1 MKLKWKNRLMTV
13 FLIVFSISFLIP
25 VSNLNGQEEDSISID
40 FVDADIADVI
50 RVLATAR
57 NLNYI
62 IGEQVIGTVTIKL
75 DDVSFNSALDA
86 VITSNGFGY
95 KIVENVLTV
104 NTISKLKEQADIKQ
118 MIVSKQELLTFVFE
132 LKYINADDVIPIL
145 KNELLSRGKIFSLKK
160 TIKEL
165 SNQIKE
171 LDHQGISSLEI
182 YAKETKPVRTM
193 PEQGSEET
201 YPKIHQQAQIEHRGR
216 NEKKRN

>member
-118 MIVSKQELLTFVFE
+118 IIVSNQELLTFVF
-132 LKYINADDVIPIL
+132 
-145 KNELLSRGKIFSLKK
+145 
-160 TIKEL
+160 
-165 SNQIKE
+165 
-171 LDHQGISSLEI
+171 
-182 YAKETKPVRTM
+182 
-193 PEQGSEET
+193 
-201 YPKIHQQAQIEHRGR
+201 
-216 NEKKRN
+216 